1 MLHSTVA
8 TGREL
13 YVIFHTVATGKE
25 LYVIFHTVAT
35 GTESCDTVYRVATGN
50 ELLTGHPLPHIAV
63 TGAHFFLPV
72 EITQHEKVDRE
83 REMCGAVEP
92 VGTQTPP

>member
-1 MLHSTVA
+1 VIHFIRVA

-13 YVIFHTVATGKE
+13 PA
-25 LYVIFHTVAT
+25 
-35 GTESCDTVYRVATGN
+35 
-50 ELLTGHPLPHIAV
+50 GHSLPHTAV
-63 TGAHFFLPV
+63 TEAHFFLPV

-83 REMCGAVEP
+83 KCGAVDP